1 MKICSVSLVIR
12 DMQIKTQERWKDMST
27 NRLGKNVLS
36 SLIYKAKHREDTNCP
51 SPEKWMNKLWH
62 TTEFYSAIKR
72 NKPVT
77 DIATWVGL
85 TNITL
90 AEGDFSQ
97 KSTYY
102 IQNRLKTNL
111 SWKKKNRIVLPGG
124 SGTRDWLGGELGNF
138 LGVTVLFYISMEVWA
153 TQVYIHLLELSEYII
168 LV

>member
-1 MKICSVSLVIR
+1 
-12 DMQIKTQERWKDMST
+12 MST

-72 NKPVT
+72 NKSVT

-111 SWKKKNRIVLPGG
+111 S
-124 SGTRDWLGGELGNF
+124 
-138 LGVTVLFYISMEVWA
+138 
-153 TQVYIHLLELSEYII
+153 
-168 LV
+168 